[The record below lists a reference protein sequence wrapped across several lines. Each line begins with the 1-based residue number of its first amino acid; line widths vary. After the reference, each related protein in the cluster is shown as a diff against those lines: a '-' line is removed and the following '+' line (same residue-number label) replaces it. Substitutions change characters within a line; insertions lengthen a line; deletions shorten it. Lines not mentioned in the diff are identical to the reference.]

1 MDKTTGLRS
10 DQTIVLSGPKTSVL
24 YPDPLRRVGFRDPET
39 GKRFTFLT
47 NNFDLPV
54 VSYADC
60 NAGNLNH
67 SSRDHT

>member
-54 VSYADC
+54 VSYA
-60 NAGNLNH
+60 A
-67 SSRDHT
+67 